1 MPILNARP
9 FPALIVT
16 RIHSH
21 TRASDQTHSHTRVDI
36 PAQIHSRISTARSGI
51 TSLVMLV
58 QCPMSGPVT
67 RHPHSSIERPHPIEG
82 MLTSQST
89 MSMPIRTKRWFAPR
103 CLAQRWGWPSLHRGL
118 PPDVW
123 PGGGRGLHCTLACPP
138 HVFPVTCYGPMDWA
152 LEAQRARRRSSGYR
166 DGPRGQDGP
175 WWPQGGRTGPQA
187 ARRRPHKEPQVS

>member
-1 MPILNARP
+1 MHVNFRINHVHVHTYNA
-9 FPALIVT
+9 
-16 RIHSH
+16 SH
-21 TRASDQTHSHTRVDI
+21 CTPYTNRAARWPMHGANVE
-36 PAQIHSRISTARSGI
+36 SRRARSARVLLGWPH
-51 TSLVMLV
+51 T
-58 QCPMSGPVT
+58 GRRGHADAT
-67 RHPHSSIERPHPIEG
+67 RKGFLAFVAP
-82 MLTSQST
+82 
-89 MSMPIRTKRWFAPR
+89 WFAPR

-187 ARRRPHKEPQVS
+187 ARRRPHKELQVS

>member
-1 MPILNARP
+1 MHGAN
-9 FPALIVT
+9 VE
-16 RIHSH
+16 
-21 TRASDQTHSHTRVDI
+21 
-36 PAQIHSRISTARSGI
+36 SRRARSARVLLGWPH
-51 TSLVMLV
+51 TGRR
-58 QCPMSGPVT
+58 GPADAT
-67 RHPHSSIERPHPIEG
+67 RKGFLAFVAP
-82 MLTSQST
+82 
-89 MSMPIRTKRWFAPR
+89 WFAPR

-175 WWPQGGRTGPQA
+175 WWPQGGRTGPQVSFRWSKHFSLLA
-187 ARRRPHKEPQVS
+187 FLAFGAPKLHSLEGQKIAPTRPTGFQGSPATAHEAS